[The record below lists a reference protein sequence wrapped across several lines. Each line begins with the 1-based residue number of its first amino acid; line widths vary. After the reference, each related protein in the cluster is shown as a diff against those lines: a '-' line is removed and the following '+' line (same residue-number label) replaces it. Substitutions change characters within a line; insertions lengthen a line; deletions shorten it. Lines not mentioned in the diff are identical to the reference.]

1 MKNCLLTKAFL
12 TKRRHQR
19 QTSTAVC
26 DVGARFRLVFGKVT
40 ANSLVIDKIDKINKI
55 DNVESERLVIRL
67 SASIPSAFGS
77 TNLHTTTFWCAEMLE
92 KYLEGDKILDV
103 GTGAGILT
111 ICTVRLIMDVGI
123 SYLNSCQIDAF
134 DIYQDAIAQ
143 ARINLRLNG
152 LEKYVNLRQSI
163 LANYPKRFYSI
174 VIANLPPIA
183 IAEFWPQLIEK
194 VANNGKL
201 ILSGLLKHNLSSMVE
216 RLTRNN
222 FKLID
227 QVVTDLWCL
236 IVVEKNS

>member
-19 QTSTAVC
+19 KASTAIY
-26 DVGARFRLVFGKVT
+26 DIGARLRLVFGKT
-40 ANSLVIDKIDKINKI
+40 ILNKPLI
-55 DNVESERLVIRL
+55 DNERLVIRL
-67 SASIPSAFGS
+67 SASVPSAFGT
-77 TNLHTTTFWCAEMLE
+77 TNLHNTTVWCMEMLE

-103 GTGAGILT
+103 GTGAGILA
-111 ICTVRLIMDVGI
+111 ICVVRLIMDKEN

-143 ARINLRLNG
+143 ART
-152 LEKYVNLRQSI
+152 NLRQSV
-163 LANYPKRFYSI
+163 LADYPKTFYST

-183 IAEFWPQLIEK
+183 ITELWPQLIEK

-201 ILSGLLKHNLSSMVE
+201 ILSGLLKHSLSSMVE
-216 RLTRNN
+216 KLNRNN

>member
-19 QTSTAVC
+19 KASTAIY
-26 DVGARFRLVFGKVT
+26 DIGARLRLVFGKT
-40 ANSLVIDKIDKINKI
+40 ILNKPLI
-55 DNVESERLVIRL
+55 DNERLVIRL
-67 SASIPSAFGS
+67 SASVPSAFGT
-77 TNLHTTTFWCAEMLE
+77 TNLHNTTVWCMEMLE

-103 GTGAGILT
+103 GTGAGILA
-111 ICTVRLIMDVGI
+111 ICVVRLIMDKEN

-143 ARINLRLNG
+143 ARTNLRLNG
-152 LEKYVNLRQSI
+152 LEKYVNLRQSV
-163 LANYPKRFYSI
+163 LADYPKTFYST
-174 VIANLPPIA
+174 VIANLPIA
-183 IAEFWPQLIEK
+183 ITELWPQLIEK

-201 ILSGLLKHNLSSMVE
+201 ILSGLLKHSLSSMVE
-216 RLTRNN
+216 KLNRNN